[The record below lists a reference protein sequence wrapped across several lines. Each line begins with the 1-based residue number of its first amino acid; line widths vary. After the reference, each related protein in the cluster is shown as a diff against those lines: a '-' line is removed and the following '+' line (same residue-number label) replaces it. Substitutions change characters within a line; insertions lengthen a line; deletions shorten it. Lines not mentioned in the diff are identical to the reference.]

1 MEKLSPQL
9 RHQLAQFQQL
19 QQQAQALMTQRQQL
33 ELLLK
38 ETEHALEEL
47 QRLPADAVVYRSVGG
62 LLVRADKKEVEQRL
76 SEEKETL
83 DLRVKTVARQQDRV
97 IERLREMQEKL
108 DQALKGGEQA
118 QGVGG

>member
-9 RHQLAQFQQL
+9 RHQLAQYQQL
-19 QQQAQALMTQRQQL
+19 QQQAQALIAQRQQL

-38 ETEHALEEL
+38 EAERALEEL
-47 QRLPADAVVYRSVGG
+47 QKLPADVVVYRSVGG
-62 LLVRADKKEVEQRL
+62 LLIKSDKQEVEKRL

-97 IERLREMQEKL
+97 IERLKEMQEKL
-108 DQALKGGEQA
+108 DQALKGGQT
-118 QGVGG
+118 QGVAG